1 MTTAVLEQ
9 TDLGAA
15 TARVDRGSAFT
26 FSPLLAA
33 LPGASPVSSE
43 AVRTLRSSFMVRHVQ
58 AGRRAAAVC
67 GATAGVSC
75 TLTAV
80 NLAVSLAQIG
90 IKTLLV
96 DADMRNPG
104 VDQLIRPSAPVKGL
118 AHCLAS
124 DDLALHDVI
133 EPDVLP
139 NLSVLFAGTAANPQE
154 LLAGS
159 RFEDL
164 MALCLREYEATIVD
178 TPPASL
184 SADARQVSRVVG
196 YSLIVA
202 RTNAS
207 YVHDLKVLLEQLRE
221 DHVRIIGTVLNE
233 G

>member
-1 MTTAVLEQ
+1 MTTVVLEQ
-9 TDLGAA
+9 TDLGG
-15 TARVDRGSAFT
+15 ARARADRGSGFT

-33 LPGASPVSSE
+33 LPGASPVASE

-58 AGRRAAAVC
+58 AVRRAAAVC
-67 GATAGVSC
+67 GATAGIGC

-80 NLAVSLAQIG
+80 NLAVSLSQIG

-118 AHCLAS
+118 AHCLALE
-124 DDLALHDVI
+124 DLALHDVI

-154 LLAGS
+154 LLGGS

-164 MALCLREYEATIVD
+164 MALCLREYETTIVD
-178 TPPASL
+178 TSPASL

-202 RTNAS
+202 RSNTS